1 MKVAG
6 PIIVYGEATK
16 GTVAAITLDE
26 LSLKNLNS
34 AKKGLIV
41 FWDVVNLIIEKFNC
55 LLCLRKFHFKTKL
68 VLYVVVQLLLHAHY
82 LLL

>member
-41 FWDVVNLIIEKFNC
+41 F
-55 LLCLRKFHFKTKL
+55 
-68 VLYVVVQLLLHAHY
+68 
-82 LLL
+82 